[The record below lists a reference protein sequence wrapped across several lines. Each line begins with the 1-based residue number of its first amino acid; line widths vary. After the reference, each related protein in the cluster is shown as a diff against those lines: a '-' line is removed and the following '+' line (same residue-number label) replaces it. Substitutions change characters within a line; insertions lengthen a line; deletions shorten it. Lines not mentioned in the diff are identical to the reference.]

1 MSIFLRRGDLM
12 LDISYYA
19 SLVRT
24 ESDKSELTLSHS
36 YSYPLSPVLDFF
48 ETRTET
54 GHKERQ

>member
-24 ESDKSELTLSHS
+24 ESDKSTSNIKSLLLISVESG
-36 YSYPLSPVLDFF
+36 P
-48 ETRTET
+48 
-54 GHKERQ
+54 